1 MEHLTTGILR
11 RSSDAVV
18 IVGLPEGKV
27 LDVNEAFFTVT
38 GHARHELM
46 GRPGRDLLIG
56 LGQTA
61 DPTAVEVLEMLQ
73 DLGSLRDVPVG
84 LWSRSGELR
93 VGELSALV
101 LEFEGRRDA
110 LCMIR
115 GLRDPTPGQRR
126 LMAMRELE
134 RILQSGDMWSE
145 AATGALRAVGRCL
158 RWERGAL
165 WRGNSRL
172 ENLHCAA
179 AWRST
184 HSELGRLEET
194 IRHAAVP
201 AVLEPLAQ
209 VLLRGEPMWI
219 PDLVVDSELPQADV
233 GAGERLH
240 GWLGFPAL
248 GPDGVIGAVEF
259 VSRETRQPDPE
270 LLVMIGAFGR
280 IFGRLLEDSE
290 ASDIPLIDV
299 DPARPEAPEPSPG
312 TMSSAFQDLTSAVTA
327 ATEVLEWYPTLRTS
341 VSPSVLDEL
350 TAWMGKLNRLLKNAG
365 QGGASGPSILEPSTP
380 PARAAVD
387 IPPRLPTGLTLKA
400 VSRRTGIPAATLR
413 TWEHRY
419 KFLRPR
425 RSASGYRLY
434 GQEEIARIEEIKY
447 LVGQGVRIGAAMRA
461 VIQKAGGSE
470 LTDEAQHAVQGN
482 PGENGQH
489 EDVVRLS
496 SPSPPSP
503 RSRRSRSG
511 DQPLGAEF
519 D

>member
-1 MEHLTTGILR
+1 MEHLTTRILR

-18 IVGLPEGKV
+18 IVGLPERRV
-27 LDVNEAFFTVT
+27 LDVNEAFFTIT
-38 GHARHELM
+38 GHARHELI
-46 GRPGRDLLIG
+46 GRPGRGLLIG

-61 DPTAVEVLEMLQ
+61 EPTAVEVLEVLQ
-73 DLGSLRDVPVG
+73 DLGSLTDVPVG

-101 LEFEGRRDA
+101 LDFEGRRDA

-134 RILQSGDMWSE
+134 LILQSADMWSE
-145 AATGALRAVGRCL
+145 AATGALQAVGRCL

-165 WRGNSRL
+165 WCGNPRL

-184 HSELGRLEET
+184 HSDLGRLEET

-209 VLLRGEPMWI
+209 VLVRGEPMWI
-219 PDLVVDSELPQADV
+219 PDLMVDSGFPQADV
-233 GAGERLH
+233 GVGEPFH

-248 GPDGVIGAVEF
+248 ASDGVIGVVEF
-259 VSRETRQPDPE
+259 VSRETRQPDSE
-270 LLVMIGAFGR
+270 LLGMIGAFGR
-280 IFGRLLEDSE
+280 IFGRLLEGMED
-290 ASDIPLIDV
+290 SDIPLVDV
-299 DPARPEAPEPSPG
+299 DPARPEARELSPG
-312 TMSSAFQDLTSAVTA
+312 TVSSAFQDLAGAVTA
-327 ATEVLEWYPTLRTS
+327 ATEVLEWYPTLRAS

-350 TAWMGKLNRLLKNAG
+350 TAWMGKLNRLLKNAV
-365 QGGASGPSILEPSTP
+365 QGDAGGPSTLEPSP
-380 PARAAVD
+380 PLARAAVD

-419 KFLRPR
+419 KFIRPR
-425 RSASGYRLY
+425 RSPNGYRLY

-461 VIQKAGGSE
+461 VVEKAGG
-470 LTDEAQHAVQGN
+470 T
-482 PGENGQH
+482 
-489 EDVVRLS
+489 
-496 SPSPPSP
+496 
-503 RSRRSRSG
+503 
-511 DQPLGAEF
+511 EF